1 LFIGV
6 DDGEESFSQNDVV
19 LQICQYMEGFY
30 DLAIPL
36 DLSFC
41 IGFGSL
47 VRRFHEFIDDG
58 IDLSR
63 SSSNLYFSTP
73 FNNSIARYVHSPAR

>member
-1 LFIGV
+1 MLFIGI
-6 DDGEESFSQNDVV
+6 DDGEESFSQNGVV
-19 LQICQYMEGFY
+19 LQICQYMEGFH
-30 DLAIPL
+30 DLAVPL

-47 VRRFHEFIDDG
+47 VRRFYEFIDDG

-63 SSSNLYFSTP
+63 LSSYLYFSTP
-73 FNNSIARYVHSPAR
+73 FNNSIAR